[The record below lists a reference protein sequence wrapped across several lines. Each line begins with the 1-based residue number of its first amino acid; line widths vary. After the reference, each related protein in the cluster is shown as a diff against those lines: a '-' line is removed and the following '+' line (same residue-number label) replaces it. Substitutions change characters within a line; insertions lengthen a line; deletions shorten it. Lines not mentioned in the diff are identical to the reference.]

1 MSAPASQGATPAR
14 AVTVSAVPLLAATVL
29 ATCAVAWAAVPM
41 RGAHPGARP
50 VLAVAVACASLA
62 ILRLGAAMLASRS
75 GAAFREHR
83 LAEWTRS
90 VLHALP
96 WAEIMTVA
104 VLALEALH
112 PSRPWHTVALGVVVL
127 AFLLVLHLA
136 ENGARPA
143 VLRPVLP
150 LIAAGLALGA
160 LSVVAAALSA
170 SGGLVAVIAASAA
183 VAVAV
188 LALPV

>member
-1 MSAPASQGATPAR
+1 
-14 AVTVSAVPLLAATVL
+14 
-29 ATCAVAWAAVPM
+29 M

-50 VLAVAVACASLA
+50 VLAVAVACAGLA

-75 GAAFREHR
+75 GAAFRETR
-83 LAEWTRS
+83 LAARTRS
-90 VLHALP
+90 ALSALP
-96 WAEIMTVA
+96 WAQIMTVA

-112 PSRPWHTVALGVVVL
+112 PSRPWHTVSLGVVLL

-136 ENGARPA
+136 ESGARPA

-150 LIAAGLALGA
+150 LIAAGLALAA
-160 LSVVAAALSA
+160 LSAVAAALTA

>member
-14 AVTVSAVPLLAATVL
+14 AVIASAVPLLAATVL
-29 ATCAVAWAAVPM
+29 AICVVAWAAVPM
-41 RGAHPGARP
+41 RDAHPGARP
-50 VLAVAVACASLA
+50 VLVVAVACAWLA
-62 ILRLGAAMLASRS
+62 ILRLGAAMFASRS
-75 GAAFREHR
+75 GVAFREPR

-90 VLHALP
+90 ALHAFP

-112 PSRPWHTVALGVVVL
+112 PSRPWHTAALGVVVL

-136 ENGARPA
+136 ESGARPA

-150 LIAAGLALGA
+150 LIAAGLALAA
-160 LSVVAAALSA
+160 LSVLAATLSA
-170 SGGLVAVIAASAA
+170 SGGLVALIAASAA